1 VQFRVPR
8 ITDEKSKVESRREDN
23 EEAEYNLLQ
32 IHGDSFARGLA
43 SYGEAAAEDPSSAP
57 GFVLSRPGSSLTPSF
72 GALANWRTKALVRIS
87 QLRVVAGKRVAMH
100 PRAVALAA
108 WQEPGS

>member
-1 VQFRVPR
+1 MKNPKLRVAARTTKKPN
-8 ITDEKSKVESRREDN
+8 TTFSRFT
-23 EEAEYNLLQ
+23 ATPSL
-32 IHGDSFARGLA
+32 GGLA
-43 SYGEAAAEDPSSAP
+43 SYGEAAAEDLSSAP